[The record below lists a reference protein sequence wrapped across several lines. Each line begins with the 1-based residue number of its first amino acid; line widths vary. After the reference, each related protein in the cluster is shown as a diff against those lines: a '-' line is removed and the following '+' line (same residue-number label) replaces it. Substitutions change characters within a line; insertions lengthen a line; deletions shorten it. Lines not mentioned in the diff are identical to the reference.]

1 MREQKTDVVYQC
13 NVISPGAR
21 CAAVVMGFI
30 SVAIALAVLLLE
42 SRDLWLIALFPE
54 IFCLSAI
61 ILLYF
66 AEYSVFTITSDRVIL
81 SRFHHVITEFRLDEI
96 TAAGCFI
103 RLNNRDEFLFIAAE
117 QPPKVMNKENR
128 DAVNAQRYYEI
139 RKMGNKKNSR
149 YIRIEATR
157 KRMKIFKQ
165 LIPTFN
171 ANYVVKYPESKP
183 SGNKAH
189 QYQEWWKE

>member
-13 NVISPGAR
+13 TVVSSWATFVTSSIILVI
-21 CAAVVMGFI
+21 AVVVLF
-30 SVAIALAVLLLE
+30 SVE
-42 SRDLWLIALFPE
+42 RDLWLPALFPE
-54 IFCLSAI
+54 FFFLL
-61 ILLYF
+61 ILIGNYF
-66 AEYSVFTITSDRVIL
+66 SGYGILTITSDRVIL
-81 SRFHHVITEFRLDEI
+81 SRFHRVITEFRLDEI
-96 TAAGCFI
+96 TAAGYFV
-103 RLNNRDEFLFIAAE
+103 RLKNRDEQLFIAAE
-117 QPPKVMNKENR
+117 QPPKVMTKENR

-139 RKMGNKKNSR
+139 RKMGNKKNAR

-157 KRMKIFKQ
+157 KRVKIFKQ

-183 SGNKAH
+183 SGNKPH

>member
-1 MREQKTDVVYQC
+1 MVYQC
-13 NVISPGAR
+13 TVVSSWATFVTSSIILVI
-21 CAAVVMGFI
+21 AVVVLF
-30 SVAIALAVLLLE
+30 SVE
-42 SRDLWLIALFPE
+42 RDLWLPALFPE
-54 IFCLSAI
+54 FFFLL
-61 ILLYF
+61 ILIGNYF
-66 AEYSVFTITSDRVIL
+66 SGYGILTITSDRVIL
-81 SRFHHVITEFRLDEI
+81 SRFHRVITEFRLDEI
-96 TAAGCFI
+96 TAAGYFV
-103 RLNNRDEFLFIAAE
+103 RLKNRDEQLFIAAE
-117 QPPKVMNKENR
+117 QPPKVMTKENR

-139 RKMGNKKNSR
+139 RKMGNKKNAR

-183 SGNKAH
+183 SGNKPH

>member
-13 NVISPGAR
+13 TVVPSWATFVTSSIILVI
-21 CAAVVMGFI
+21 AVVVLF
-30 SVAIALAVLLLE
+30 SVE
-42 SRDLWLIALFPE
+42 RDLWLPALFPE
-54 IFCLSAI
+54 FFFLL
-61 ILLYF
+61 ILIGNYF
-66 AEYSVFTITSDRVIL
+66 SGYGILTITSDRVIL
-81 SRFHHVITEFRLDEI
+81 SRFHRVITEFRLDEI
-96 TAAGCFI
+96 TAAGYFV
-103 RLNNRDEFLFIAAE
+103 RLKNRDEQLFIAAE
-117 QPPKVMNKENR
+117 QPPKVMTKENR

-139 RKMGNKKNSR
+139 RKMGNKKNAR

-183 SGNKAH
+183 SGNKPH

>member
-1 MREQKTDVVYQC
+1 MT
-13 NVISPGAR
+13 
-21 CAAVVMGFI
+21 
-30 SVAIALAVLLLE
+30 
-42 SRDLWLIALFPE
+42 
-54 IFCLSAI
+54 
-61 ILLYF
+61 
-66 AEYSVFTITSDRVIL
+66 
-81 SRFHHVITEFRLDEI
+81 
-96 TAAGCFI
+96 
-103 RLNNRDEFLFIAAE
+103 
-117 QPPKVMNKENR
+117 KENR

-139 RKMGNKKNSR
+139 RKMGNKKNAR

-183 SGNKAH
+183 SGNKPH

>member
-13 NVISPGAR
+13 TVVSSWATFVTSSIILVI
-21 CAAVVMGFI
+21 AVVVLF
-30 SVAIALAVLLLE
+30 SVE
-42 SRDLWLIALFPE
+42 RDLWLPALFPE
-54 IFCLSAI
+54 FFFLL
-61 ILLYF
+61 ILIGNYF
-66 AEYSVFTITSDRVIL
+66 SGYGILTITSDRVIL
-81 SRFHHVITEFRLDEI
+81 SRFHRVITEFRLDEI
-96 TAAGCFI
+96 TAAGYFV
-103 RLNNRDEFLFIAAE
+103 RLKNRDEQLFIAAE
-117 QPPKVMNKENR
+117 QPPKVMTKENR

-139 RKMGNKKNSR
+139 RKMGNKKNAR
-149 YIRIEATR
+149 YIRIEETR

-183 SGNKAH
+183 SGNKPH